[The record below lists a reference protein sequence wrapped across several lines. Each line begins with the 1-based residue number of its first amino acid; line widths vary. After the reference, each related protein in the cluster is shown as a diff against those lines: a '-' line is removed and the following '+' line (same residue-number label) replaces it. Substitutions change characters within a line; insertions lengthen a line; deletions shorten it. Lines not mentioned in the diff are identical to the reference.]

1 MSSSSRRITSDG
13 AFLRAVASVAG
24 GDFEPAAATAVR
36 SRLSASIDAF
46 DRAVARLKHEGFLVK
61 ATELKVDQSLP
72 ESALLRS
79 AMVDASSPAT
89 SQFISQ
95 WPIQ

>member
-13 AFLRAVASVAG
+13 AFLRAVANVAG
-24 GDFEPAAATAVR
+24 GDFEPAPAAAVR

-61 ATELKVDQSLP
+61 ATDYKTLKLTRLGADEAKRTAKV
-72 ESALLRS
+72 
-79 AMVDASSPAT
+79 
-89 SQFISQ
+89 
-95 WPIQ
+95 